1 MEWIVVHFIKE
12 NLVEAVPVA
21 WVHDDTC
28 YWPPY
33 TGKKL
38 IHSVAVCEKPVL
50 GVWPLFKIRKVGNGR
65 IYTDLVKARAKTCTA
80 EDTSDLTSD
89 PEGKRIRR
97 KKKYLYDT
105 DESQSSLTNESSS
118 DDEISNSADFPT
130 LPDSDNTR
138 KFSKSIKGR
147 Q

>member
-1 MEWIVVHFIKE
+1 
-12 NLVEAVPVA
+12 L
-21 WVHDDTC
+21 
-28 YWPPY
+28 
-33 TGKKL
+33 
-38 IHSVAVCEKPVL
+38 HSFVIA
-50 GVWPLFKIRKVGNGR
+50 
-65 IYTDLVKARAKTCTA
+65 DLVKARAKTCTA

-130 LPDSDNTR
+130 LPDSDNTS
-138 KFSKSIKGR
+138 KFSKSM
-147 Q
+147 

>member
-50 GVWPLFKIRKVGNGR
+50 GVWPLFKIRKVGNRR
-65 IYTDLVKARAKTCTA
+65 IYSKL
-80 EDTSDLTSD
+80 
-89 PEGKRIRR
+89 
-97 KKKYLYDT
+97 YLK
-105 DESQSSLTNESSS
+105 N
-118 DDEISNSADFPT
+118 
-130 LPDSDNTR
+130 
-138 KFSKSIKGR
+138 
-147 Q
+147 